1 MAKVV
6 DSSDPNLVGK
16 KGKIVGETRNMI
28 AIEEAGKIKEL
39 QKSIVVLS
47 ITLPNGERVEV
58 DGKKLVARPEDRIK
72 KYG

>member
-6 DSSDPNLVGK
+6 DSSDPNLIGK
-16 KGKIVGETRNMI
+16 EGKIVDETRNMI